1 MVTRRTVA
9 GLGIAAGVL
18 AATGGVTF
26 AAYAPNRPPARPW
39 SPSQTFIA
47 QSVLKSDF
55 LFWATLAAVP
65 DTLIEALLATDAEL
79 VKTASREEQERIKDI
94 LWNILPVSQRAA
106 GLFNDAKLAG
116 NPAPMALAGI
126 KAPTLAIS
134 LEDDRFLTVDAA
146 RHIAAS
152 VPGARLTIY
161 PTGGHIWIGHDGEL
175 FGAIGEFL
183 RDIGYR

>member
-1 MVTRRTVA
+1 MESEPDVHRPICPEIGFPLLGNACRSA
-9 GLGIAAGVL
+9 GHVDRSSAG
-18 AATGGVTF
+18 
-26 AAYAPNRPPARPW
+26 NRCGAR
-39 SPSQTFIA
+39 
-47 QSVLKSDF
+47 KDG
-55 LFWATLAAVP
+55 
-65 DTLIEALLATDAEL
+65 
-79 VKTASREEQERIKDI
+79 EEQERIKDI

-152 VPGARLTIY
+152 VPGACLIIY

-175 FGAIGEFL
+175 FGAIEEFL
-183 RDIGYR
+183 GDIGYR